1 MQNSGADSFKYT
13 THTLDKEL
21 LTSSAPQ
28 HPSKLSLVFGVTHTS
43 QALKCCQA
51 EKSL

>member
-1 MQNSGADSFKYT
+1 MGANSFKYT
-13 THTLDKEL
+13 TLTLTQDKEL
-21 LTSSAPQ
+21 LTNSAPQ
-28 HPSKLSLVFGVTHTS
+28 HPSKLSPVFRVMDTS